1 MDSLLE
7 SQLAEGISWGF
18 TALISGLA
26 FVLWQKF
33 KRLQDD
39 VEKIK
44 RKLQILKLM

>member
-26 FVLWQKF
+26 FVLCKMTS
-33 KRLQDD
+33 K
-39 VEKIK
+39 KIK